1 MQNENKKGIGYIRV
15 SSKAQV
21 DEGVSL
27 EVQEKEVTKLLQD
40 YNCSS
45 IKIFSDRGKSA
56 RTVEGRDAFVEGVN
70 YAIDNKATFFA
81 VYDTSRF
88 ARNVEDSLKYYSL
101 LKQHNVQLLCVTAK
115 FEDTPEGRLVFSLM
129 SSIDEYQS
137 NKSGE
142 KIAMSM
148 KELHKQGKFPHTAPV
163 GYQNIRK
170 PDGRADIIIHPQ
182 YGELVQNALKKYATG
197 EFDTEKEVAEYLWKG
212 GLTHQWKKLKGAKYK
227 PQTVSRI
234 LNKRFYSGYFWD
246 KGNEIWRKHTYPT
259 LISEEEYETIQ
270 SRLKKRNRNNQE
282 NHYKLL
288 REEFPLRTNMY
299 CPRCGGKY
307 HGYKTKGN
315 GGYYYYYDCK
325 TKGCSGAIE
334 ASKVHKVFQEYI
346 ETISPSESVLKLFRE
361 ILKRQL
367 SASEKQ
373 FEKETENISRK
384 LTELEK
390 EKDSIKQGMLKTN
403 SDDFRNELEKDY
415 ERISKDIS
423 KLKSERDTPSLSP
436 DNVEPIIEEGVEYLQ
451 KPFELWSFADIK
463 HKNLLQQWMFPEG
476 FQYFPNEGCRTNE
489 LCLTYSIM
497 NELNS
502 SNIKVVET
510 TGIEPMS
517 KSVV

>member
-1 MQNENKKGIGYIRV
+1 MENSNKKGVGYIRV

-40 YNCSS
+40 YNCSN
-45 IKIFSDRGKSA
+45 IKIFSDKGKSA
-56 RTVEGRDAFVEGVN
+56 RTTEGRDAFVEGVN
-70 YAIDNKATFFA
+70 YAIENEVTFFA

-101 LKQHNVQLLCVTAK
+101 LKEHNIQLVCVTAK

-142 KIAMSM
+142 KIAMSI
-148 KELHKQGKFPHTAPV
+148 KELHKQGKFPHTAPI
-163 GYQNIRK
+163 GYQNIRR
-170 PDGRADIIIHPQ
+170 PDGKADIIIHTQ

-197 EFDTEKEVAEYLWKG
+197 EFDTEKEVAEYLWKS
-212 GLTHQWKKLKGAKYK
+212 GLTHQWKKSKGSKYRS
-227 PQTVSRI
+227 QTVSRL

-246 KGNEIWRKHTYPT
+246 GVNKSWQKHIYPT
-259 LISEEEYETIQ
+259 LITEEEYEMIQ

-299 CPRCGGKY
+299 CPRCGSKY

-325 TKGCSGAIE
+325 TKGCSGAVE
-334 ASKVHKVFQEYI
+334 ASKVHKAFKEYVD
-346 ETISPSESVLKLFRE
+346 TIAPSKGITKLFRE

-367 SASEKQ
+367 TMSEEEFQKEEKNIGNKIKELERKKDSLKQGILRAKSDALISELENDYNQIVSDITRLKSARDSSSLASE
-373 FEKETENISRK
+373 
-384 LTELEK
+384 
-390 EKDSIKQGMLKTN
+390 
-403 SDDFRNELEKDY
+403 
-415 ERISKDIS
+415 
-423 KLKSERDTPSLSP
+423 
-436 DNVEPIIEEGVEYLQ
+436 NVEPILDEGVEYLQ
-451 KPFELWSFADIK
+451 KPYLLWSSADIK
-463 HKNLLQQWMFPEG
+463 HKNLLQQWMFPKG
-476 FQYFPNEGCRTNE
+476 FEYFPNEGCRTNQ

-502 SNIKVVET
+502 SNINVVET
-510 TGIEPMS
+510 MGIEPMS
-517 KSVV
+517 KSFV